1 MHTRDAAREGHGRV
15 ASPGDPFPVSSRTLA
30 TGLHLRITNTVNN
43 TCVDRTFPQFPVRV
57 GRNTL
62 NDLNIVDRFVSQFH
76 AVVELHGDQLMLR
89 DLGSSNGTK
98 VGGNRAPAH
107 QPTAIGP
114 HHNAFSIGPLVF
126 EARLTDVEAYADR
139 APQSLGPA
147 ALRDDDAVLEDSFI
161 TNINET
167 LAFDNPALA
176 AARAQFAAAEAAV
189 QNAPNAAAA
198 KAALTGTLLL
208 DQEAVNKS
216 RQAAMARAQAQQQN
230 AAQEAKQRRL
240 EQLALQGVREIARY
254 FLPSAGAIEEPEDLV
269 RFLSKLRDT
278 IEVFLRCFIPLREG
292 YRQFASQMHIQQRGA
307 DGSRARIDAA
317 KDERELAQQLLDW
330 SAKGPEAHKAVEGTF
345 ADLMI
350 HQLALLHAIMRGVKS
365 LLDELSPKAI
375 DVAFEELA
383 KQGKTNFSWGP
394 WRFKELWRVY
404 TGKHGDMDDGD
415 KRMFAAL
422 FGPEFA
428 DSYKQYRATVDAPD
442 S

>member
-1 MHTRDAAREGHGRV
+1 MWV
-15 ASPGDPFPVSSRTLA
+15 ASPVDPFPVSSRTLA

-76 AVVELHGDQLMLR
+76 AVVELHGRQLMLR

-107 QPTAIGP
+107 QPTALGP
-114 HHNAFSIGPLVF
+114 HHNAFAIGPLVF

-147 ALRDDDAVLEDSFI
+147 ALREDDAVLEDSFI

-167 LAFDNPALA
+167 LAFDDPALA
-176 AARAQFAAAEAAV
+176 AARAKFAAAEAAG
-189 QNAPNAAAA
+189 QPPPNAAAA
-198 KAALTGTLLL
+198 KAALTSTLLL

-216 RQAAMARAQAQQQN
+216 RQAAMARMQAQQQT

-240 EQLALQGVREIARY
+240 EQLALQGVREIARH
-254 FLPSAGAIEEPEDLV
+254 FLPTAGTIEEPEDLV

-292 YRQFASQMHIQQRGA
+292 YRQFASQMHIQERGT
-307 DGSRARIDAA
+307 DVSRARIDAA

-330 SAKGPEAHKAVEGTF
+330 SGKGPEAHKAVEGTF

-365 LLDELSPKAI
+365 LLDELSPKAV

-422 FGPEFA
+422 FGPDFA
-428 DSYKQYRATVDAPD
+428 ESYKQYRATVDAPD